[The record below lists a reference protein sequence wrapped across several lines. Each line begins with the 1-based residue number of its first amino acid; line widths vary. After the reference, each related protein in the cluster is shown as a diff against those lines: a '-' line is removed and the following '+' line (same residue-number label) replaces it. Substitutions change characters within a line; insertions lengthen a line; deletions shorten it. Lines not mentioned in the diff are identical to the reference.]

1 MLAPLCCLFIDDD
14 MFMQRA
20 FVRMAQRIRP
30 GWVFISEE
38 NSTLW
43 QQQLG
48 DKVPD
53 IVVSDYL
60 MPGTRG
66 DKLLQ
71 QVAER
76 YPQAV
81 RVLLTGDTR
90 DDIIG
95 AASTVAHYVIG
106 KPYQQQALVDLFDGV
121 DRLIALPLSE
131 EQRELLGRAGG
142 VVPRTEVLQDFERA
156 ILDPN
161 VSIKQVVSILGHESE
176 IAGKLIQLANSP
188 FMGFQ
193 RQTLSLEEAIKRL
206 GLVVTQAVVT
216 TLAVA
221 TSDSICLDEHVH
233 KQLSDKIFSVATFA
247 RELAEKMAF
256 SHDEMELAFTASLLK
271 GLGELCLASPTFTS
285 MLSDQEHDIPLSSAM
300 LAAYLLTLWGYPS
313 SCVEVLLKQ
322 DSLGIEC
329 LEDNCLASI
338 VFVAGLSATDDKDR
352 LVNALSSAGKH
363 DISQGV
369 LAVLTER
376 AGAGGL

>member
-1 MLAPLCCLFIDDD
+1 MMEPLCCLFIDDD
-14 MFMQRA
+14 TFMQRA

-38 NSTLW
+38 HPTQW

-53 IVVSDYL
+53 IVVSDFL

-90 DDIIG
+90 DDVIG

-121 DRLIALPLSE
+121 DRLIGLPLSE
-131 EQRELLGRAGG
+131 QERALLSRAGG
-142 VVPRTEVLQDFERA
+142 VVPRTEVLKDFERA
-156 ILDPN
+156 ILDPD
-161 VSIKQVVSILGHESE
+161 VSIKQVVNILGHESE

-221 TSDSICLDEHVH
+221 RSDSICLDEHLH
-233 KQLSDKIFSVATFA
+233 KSLSDRIFAAATFA
-247 RELAEKMAF
+247 RELAEKMVF
-256 SHDEMELAFTASLLK
+256 SHDDMEFAFTATLLK
-271 GLGELCLASPTFTS
+271 GLGELCLASPKFTA
-285 MLSDQEHDIPLSSAM
+285 LLNQQPQGIPLSAAM

-313 SCVEVLLKQ
+313 SFVNVLVKQ
-322 DSLGIEC
+322 PLLSVASLE
-329 LEDNCLASI
+329 ENCLASI
-338 VFVAGLSATDDKDR
+338 VFVADLSGTIDKDS
-352 LVNALSSAGKH
+352 LADALSVAGKH
-363 DISQGV
+363 A
-369 LAVLTER
+369 LAQAVQAVWSARDR
-376 AGAGGL
+376 AL